1 MELTGSK
8 ELFTKV
14 FVEKLLG
21 IFFKMFSNF
30 LQVIEHYKSQGE
42 PASLMAT
49 TSGAG
54 RIGEKKAFSDIVSI
68 LRKRFFLFFFE
79 KKNSSK
85 LFLQIQEAKV
95 RTHKTHLEMVNL
107 DRVTIK
113 VILNPL
119 CVTILMIG
127 GTYLRYVDVYLG
139 TYATVNDAIC
149 VICFD

>member
-8 ELFTKV
+8 ELLTKV

-54 RIGEKKAFSDIVSI
+54 RIGEKKS
-68 LRKRFFLFFFE
+68 LFKYCLYTAQTYFVL
-79 KKNSSK
+79 KNSSK
-85 LFLQIQEAKV
+85 SFLQIQEAKV
-95 RTHKTHLEMVNL
+95 RTHKTHSEMVSL
-107 DRVTIK
+107 GQVTIK

-119 CVTILMIG
+119 CVIILMIG

-139 TYATVNDAIC
+139 MYATLNDAFS
-149 VICFD
+149 VTF

>member
-8 ELFTKV
+8 ELLTKV

-68 LRKRFFLFFFE
+68 LRKRFFFFFE
-79 KKNSSK
+79 KKKFFKIIFADSRGESSYAQNSFGDGEPGSSDDQSDIESIMRDHSDDWWNIFA
-85 LFLQIQEAKV
+85 LCG
-95 RTHKTHLEMVNL
+95 
-107 DRVTIK
+107 RVF
-113 VILNPL
+113 
-119 CVTILMIG
+119 
-127 GTYLRYVDVYLG
+127 RYVR
-139 TYATVNDAIC
+139 NSK
-149 VICFD
+149 

>member
-21 IFFKMFSNF
+21 NFFKMFSNF

-54 RIGEKKAFSDIVSI
+54 RIGEKKSLFRYCLYTAQTYLFFKKTFFKIIFADSRGESSYAQNSFGDGEPGSSDDQSDIESI
-68 LRKRFFLFFFE
+68 MRDHSDDWWNIFALCG
-79 KKNSSK
+79 
-85 LFLQIQEAKV
+85 
-95 RTHKTHLEMVNL
+95 
-107 DRVTIK
+107 RVF
-113 VILNPL
+113 
-119 CVTILMIG
+119 
-127 GTYLRYVDVYLG
+127 RYVR
-139 TYATVNDAIC
+139 NSK
-149 VICFD
+149 

>member
-21 IFFKMFSNF
+21 NFFKMFSNF

-54 RIGEKKAFSDIVSI
+54 RIGEKKRLFRYCLYTAQTYFFFQKKFFKIIFADSRGESSYAQNSFGDGEPGSSDDQSDIESI
-68 LRKRFFLFFFE
+68 MRDHSDDWWNIFALCG
-79 KKNSSK
+79 
-85 LFLQIQEAKV
+85 
-95 RTHKTHLEMVNL
+95 
-107 DRVTIK
+107 RVF
-113 VILNPL
+113 
-119 CVTILMIG
+119 
-127 GTYLRYVDVYLG
+127 RYVR
-139 TYATVNDAIC
+139 NSK
-149 VICFD
+149 

>member
-54 RIGEKKAFSDIVSI
+54 RIGEKKSLFRYCLYTAQTY
-68 LRKRFFLFFFE
+68 FF
-79 KKNSSK
+79 
-85 LFLQIQEAKV
+85 
-95 RTHKTHLEMVNL
+95 
-107 DRVTIK
+107 
-113 VILNPL
+113 
-119 CVTILMIG
+119 
-127 GTYLRYVDVYLG
+127 
-139 TYATVNDAIC
+139 
-149 VICFD
+149 